1 MNLNFLLMLM
11 RKTSACYCLF
21 LKSFFYLCSSVRK
34 ESEVSDRWT
43 VFCGNQLAFA
53 IYSKKRF
60 RNLAVEKTVR
70 MNKL

>member
-1 MNLNFLLMLM
+1 MNYQLILLD
-11 RKTSACYCLF
+11 KTTHLSDEPYLLIRPLGCQKCLASGR
-21 LKSFFYLCSSVRK
+21 LFYGK
-34 ESEVSDRWT
+34 H
-43 VFCGNQLAFA
+43 LAFA